1 MGELTH
7 RNLKTAMDS
16 FLEGDMG
23 RAKEV
28 LDHEQVINYLNHQI
42 TAYLVRINALALD
55 DRESRL
61 VGSLYHVVNDLERIG
76 DHAENIVEYTR
87 NHVEN
92 GVSYSVAAL
101 ADMRDVSER
110 VDTILHD
117 ALYIFNRHSALPGEL
132 DQLTDKEEEI
142 DHLTYQ
148 LRDRHIQRLNEG
160 LCSPESGMDFVDLLI
175 NLERVSDHATNI
187 AYSVAN

>member
-1 MGELTH
+1 MWILFKIRPASRPISYLSLIH
-7 RNLKTAMDS
+7 IY
-16 FLEGDMG
+16 GDMG

-92 GVSYSVAAL
+92 GVSYSDAAL
-101 ADMRDVSER
+101 AEMRDVSDR

-117 ALYIFNRHSALPGEL
+117 ALYILSL
-132 DQLTDKEEEI
+132 I
-142 DHLTYQ
+142 
-148 LRDRHIQRLNEG
+148 HI
-160 LCSPESGMDFVDLLI
+160 
-175 NLERVSDHATNI
+175 
-187 AYSVAN
+187 